1 MIIKTLLHL
10 VLLTVIINAQQFT
23 IKGKIVDADLKS
35 PLSFANIR
43 VAETA
48 LGTSS
53 NVNGEFELKLKQGT
67 YKLIASFIGYY
78 SDTVNVEVDKNLS
91 KFFITAIRN
100 SALRSSCKTGCKS
113 CSGNY

>member
-1 MIIKTLLHL
+1 MIIKTFIHL
-10 VLLTVIINAQQFT
+10 IILTSILNSQQFA

-43 VAETA
+43 VVETA

-67 YKLIASFIGYY
+67 YKLIASFIG
-78 SDTVNVEVDKNLS
+78 
-91 KFFITAIRN
+91 
-100 SALRSSCKTGCKS
+100 
-113 CSGNY
+113 